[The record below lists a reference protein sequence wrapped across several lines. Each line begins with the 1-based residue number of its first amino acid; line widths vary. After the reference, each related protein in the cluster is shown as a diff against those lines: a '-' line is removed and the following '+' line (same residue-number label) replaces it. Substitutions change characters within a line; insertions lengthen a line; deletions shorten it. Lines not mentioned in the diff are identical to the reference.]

1 MKTSVFISHLT
12 SNPGF
17 RFSFSLSSGHSYLGC
32 PTGIVNLFW
41 PKADLTTNP
50 LLSPAPVSMLAP
62 RAGTPHSAAPTVPP
76 PTPPITLSLH
86 RLPLSSFCPGPSST
100 RLLMLAPHK
109 TYLHHLFLCWLP
121 HHLKPPSR
129 TFSRAG
135 PALCGL
141 SPAHLPAALP
151 HARSSVLTAKA
162 LHLCPLVAPASMSFP
177 NLPSPAPENSHP
189 CFHQGCKRCLSHHL
203 PWLAS
208 ADPTPALPGQGPSCL
223 PSQEP

>member
-1 MKTSVFISHLT
+1 
-12 SNPGF
+12 
-17 RFSFSLSSGHSYLGC
+17 
-32 PTGIVNLFW
+32 
-41 PKADLTTNP
+41 
-50 LLSPAPVSMLAP
+50 
-62 RAGTPHSAAPTVPP
+62 
-76 PTPPITLSLH
+76 
-86 RLPLSSFCPGPSST
+86 
-100 RLLMLAPHK
+100 MLAPHK

-223 PSQEP
+223 PSQEPWHLQWAVSTWQGDVCSPARSPGWSLWERGARAHGGPRDVCHTSG